1 MSLLIRPSDFK
12 LPLLCLTKDISNQKL
27 SAYNNRHAMLQ
38 GKKLNWTSGN
48 LSFSL
53 SISVINC
60 MIFNKTLNHSMLYQK
75 DDIGLDIARTF
86 LPLIF

>member
-1 MSLLIRPSDFK
+1 MQCCK
-12 LPLLCLTKDISNQKL
+12 
-27 SAYNNRHAMLQ
+27 

-60 MIFNKTLNHSMLYQK
+60 MILNKTLNHFMLYQK
-75 DDIGLDIARTF
+75 DDIGLGYS
-86 LPLIF
+86 